1 MRYFIVLYG
10 CVCHPFING
19 YDDDDNPSLICHL
32 CKLFNLMLKH
42 CYVPNDFGRGIVI
55 PLIKDKRGNVNDSAN
70 YSVSPVIS
78 KIFKLCLMDKFNEF
92 LASSHLQ
99 IGFKKNLGCASGLF
113 PMQNT
118 VDYLYIATVYAS
130 KTFDRVDHKV
140 LFQKLVNRGAPR
152 CFVGVLR
159 SWYGKLVS
167 SVQWNGVLVQI
178 FVLIA

>member
-1 MRYFIVLYG
+1 
-10 CVCHPFING
+10 
-19 YDDDDNPSLICHL
+19 
-32 CKLFNLMLKH
+32 
-42 CYVPNDFGRGIVI
+42 
-55 PLIKDKRGNVNDSAN
+55 
-70 YSVSPVIS
+70 
-78 KIFKLCLMDKFNEF
+78 MDKFNEF

-152 CFVGVLR
+152 CFVWVLR
-159 SWYGKLVS
+159 SRYGKLVS
-167 SVQWNGVLVQI
+167 SVRWNGVLVQNFGVNCGVRQGGI
-178 FVLIA
+178 LSLFHSCSTYMLMS